1 MEKMISICKKNK
13 IFILLF
19 FSVLSGILI
28 LRLFL
33 SILGRVPTEN
43 YRILTELSI
52 EVQHKDGTEEKY
64 NSHLFN
70 FSSKEDKIIIHIPLK
85 KEWKQNHQAINFF
98 FYNSVIKAYYKD
110 SLLISYGENLK
121 RHMIG
126 NQKVCI
132 PVPLDAYGE
141 EIRVE
146 IFPKLDFMEN
156 NFESPVLMEEENSVF
171 FSIIGQETS
180 YAIFVMTL
188 VASFLAM
195 VIFAFF
201 SLGEGFWMMTMIFA
215 ITLWHLGNSGMMYML
230 SNCEDLS
237 AVCEYIGMYL
247 LLSSAPLYGS
257 YETERPFVRKYLRF
271 SGFTLFFLFIL
282 SLFLYFLPT
291 GYSYVWNLRWAQAF
305 QLVMLL
311 STIVSLLFP
320 GRVVKNSLIFVAI
333 LGVMEQ
339 FRIILS
345 AKITDKWPVFMQ
357 WFIKIHYSKVLI
369 LLMIFIFITAYSF
382 KLITVMQKN
391 MEEKHLRVLAYSDNL
406 TGIGNRQYLQRKMNL
421 LDNQHFTNYAV
432 IFIDINDL
440 KFTNDYFGHD
450 CGDQLIK
457 MVATAIK
464 EAVNAS
470 GGFCGRSGG
479 DEFLAFIFP
488 ENYSFTVAEQIRENL
503 KKKRFVS
510 LSVIP
515 TALPLTER
523 LRKGFG
529 QKAELPVQVRLFESR
544 TEECMSKKR
553 NLRKTDKKRKKGKE
567 EEFSVSS
574 FLSLPFRLLSSRF
587 LFPLSLFSFSAL
599 SLLFV

>member
-33 SILGRVPTEN
+33 SVLGRVPTEN

-52 EVQHKDGTEEKY
+52 EVQHKDGTEEEYK
-64 NSHLFN
+64 SHLFN
-70 FSSKEDKIIIHIPLK
+70 FSSKEDKITIHIPLK

-156 NFESPVLMEEENSVF
+156 NFESPVLMDEENSVF

-201 SLGEGFWMMTMIFA
+201 SIGDPYAREGFWMMTMIFA

-320 GRVVKNSLIFVAI
+320 GRVVKNSSDHVLACGLIFVAI

-503 KKKRFVS
+503 ELIKEKEKVRFPVS
-510 LSVIP
+510 YSYGIATYGEV
-515 TALPLTER
+515 AER
-523 LRKGFG
+523 LRAESGIACTSKIIRIADRRMYE
-529 QKAELPVQVRLFESR
+529 QKKEF
-544 TEECMSKKR
+544 KKNR
-553 NLRKTDKKRKKGKE
+553 QKE
-567 EEFSVSS
+567 EEMEG
-574 FLSLPFRLLSSRF
+574 RGI
-587 LFPLSLFSFSAL
+587 
-599 SLLFV
+599 